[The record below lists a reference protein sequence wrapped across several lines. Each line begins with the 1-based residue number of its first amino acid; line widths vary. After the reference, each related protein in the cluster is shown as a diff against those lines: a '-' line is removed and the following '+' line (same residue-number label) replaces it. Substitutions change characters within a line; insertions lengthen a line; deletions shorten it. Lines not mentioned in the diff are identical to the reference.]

1 MAGIGPGLM
10 ILALFMS
17 YLILWALLKGNREG
31 LTGEDESGM
40 SFAEKLR
47 NTWSLMPI
55 LLLIGGIIFSI
66 YGGLA
71 SPTEAAAV
79 GVVLS
84 MVIARF

>member
-1 MAGIGPGLM
+1 
-10 ILALFMS
+10 
-17 YLILWALLKGNREG
+17 
-31 LTGEDESGM
+31 M

-47 NTWSLMPI
+47 NTWALVPI
-55 LLLIGGIIFSI
+55 LLLIGGIIVSI

-84 MVIARF
+84 MIIARFNGHFNRAILPIRCLLRYARPA